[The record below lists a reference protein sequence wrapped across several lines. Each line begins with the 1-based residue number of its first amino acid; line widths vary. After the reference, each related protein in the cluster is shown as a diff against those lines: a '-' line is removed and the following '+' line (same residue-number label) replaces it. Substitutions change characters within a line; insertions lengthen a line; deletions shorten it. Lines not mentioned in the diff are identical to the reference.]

1 MGEERRAVVFDL
13 GGTLME
19 YRNMPNVWVDFYA
32 SAFEHVRC
40 TLLPALSDD
49 DLAAALQKLRSYNP
63 SVNYREVDYTP
74 EKIFTD
80 VTAGWPGDFQVQDV
94 IRVFFSS
101 MQLEPYIY
109 PETLAVLQKLKAD
122 GYVLA
127 ALTDVATGMPDE
139 LHRSYCKELLPY
151 FDLYISSVSCGWRKP
166 NPKGLEMIAERFSLS
181 PQAMLYV
188 GDEKKDIL
196 CAKRFGCRS
205 VLVDRKGSGADFGQD
220 FTVKDLNGLYVDLGH
235 AFAGV
240 LPL

>member
-32 SAFEHVRC
+32 SAFAHVRR

-122 GYVLA
+122 GHVLA

-151 FDLYISSVSCGWRKP
+151 FDLYNPLCQAFWLPQRAGG
-166 NPKGLEMIAERFSLS
+166 PKGER
-181 PQAMLYV
+181 
-188 GDEKKDIL
+188 
-196 CAKRFGCRS
+196 R
-205 VLVDRKGSGADFGQD
+205 
-220 FTVKDLNGLYVDLGH
+220 
-235 AFAGV
+235 
-240 LPL
+240 